1 MNAEKHS
8 IESTPPSNPA
18 QRAPRLSPDGAVIHP
33 GCLVVNSSF
42 EAWTEVGE
50 GSRVLNST
58 FEAYAYCDRLSDIA
72 NTTVGR
78 FANIAA
84 MTRIGPTDHP
94 MANASLHHFLYRST
108 NYWDDIPDDA
118 DFMAHRASR
127 RTVIGPDTWLGH
139 GVIVKPEVTIGAG
152 AVIASGAVVT
162 KDVAPYMI
170 MAGIPAQP
178 LRPRFAPVIVDRLMA
193 LAWWD
198 WSHEQLRAALLDF
211 RSLPAEAFL
220 EKYHG

>member
-1 MNAEKHS
+1 MMPK
-8 IESTPPSNPA
+8 
-18 QRAPRLSPDGAVIHP
+18 LSPDQPFVHP
-33 GCLVVNSSF
+33 GCQIVNSTF
-42 EAWTEVGE
+42 GAFCEVGE

-58 FEAYAYCDRLSDIA
+58 FEDYAYCDRLSDIA
-72 NTTVGR
+72 NTTVGK

-94 MANASLHHFLYRST
+94 MNHASLHHFLYRSAY
-108 NYWDDIPDDA
+108 YWDDVADDA

-170 MAGIPAQP
+170 VAGIPAQP
-178 LRPRFAPVIVDRLMA
+178 LRARLAPGLADRLMA

-198 WSHEQLRAALLDF
+198 WSHDRLRDALTDF
-211 RSLPAEAFL
+211 RALKAEAFL
-220 EKYHG
+220 EKYQG